1 MAIGVLILGES
12 GTGKTHSIKGFTPEE
27 VKIIS
32 LFKPILPFKGKYEVV
47 KTERTADAII
57 EEMKNTKKKAIV
69 IDDFQFLLG
78 VPMMKR
84 IGEKGW
90 DKFNDIQQPYSD
102 VLFALDELP
111 DDTIV
116 YFNSHIELTQDGKRK
131 IKTIGNALDKYL
143 TVEGLFM
150 IVLGTLVVD
159 GETEKKYYFTTQ
171 NNGSDT
177 IKSPEGMFPAYAIDN
192 DLKYVDDKIRNYYEI
207 GDFKTDEEL
216 AEKDEEVKHEE
227 ITVEKKS
234 RRTRR
239 GKEKEEPTEALK
251 EEESEET
258 AAEESKHNRRRKSA
272 KEELGF
278 TPLADSLKEE
288 LDEEREKVRERNGEI
303 IANTNVSDDV
313 DEIPYEKAEE
323 PEIESLPKRK
333 SRVKEE
339 TTTEDK
345 PVNRRRRRV

>member
-12 GTGKTHSIKGFTPEE
+12 GTGKTHSIKGFKPEE

-216 AEKDEEVKHEE
+216 AEKDEKVKHEE

-239 GKEKEEPTEALK
+239 GKEKEESTETSK
-251 EEESEET
+251 EEEIEET
-258 AAEESKHNRRRKSA
+258 AAEEPKRNRRRKST
-272 KEELGF
+272 KEELEG
-278 TPLADSLKEE
+278 
-288 LDEEREKVRERNGEI
+288 EREEVRERNGEK
-303 IANTNVSDDV
+303 IASANLSDDKE
-313 DEIPYEKAEE
+313 EIPYEEAEE
-323 PEIESLPKRK
+323 PELEELPKRK
-333 SRVKEE
+333 SRKQTMNIEPNSGEVFETPVVEE
-339 TTTEDK
+339 A
-345 PVNRRRRRV
+345 PARRRRRRD